1 MIQKAASVGAAPGNS
16 TRVGIISVY
25 AQSIPSFRGDLIRE
39 LIRRGCTVY
48 VLASDYTDKTFA
60 AVRDL
65 GAVPVSYSMARAGM
79 NPLRDLRDT
88 LSLAVKLR
96 SLRLD
101 LLFSY
106 FIKPVIYGTLAG
118 WMAGV
123 PSRFAM
129 IEGAGYIFTE
139 TGKQSVRRSV
149 LRRSVSW
156 LYKMGLARAKRV
168 FMLNP
173 DDAELFSGE
182 GMVDRGKVVI
192 LNGIG
197 LDLDHYRYV
206 APPGRGGDELRF
218 LFVGRLLREK
228 GVYDYVAAAREL
240 KSSYPGVRF
249 FIVGSV
255 DDNPG
260 AIGEDEVRQWVA
272 EGLIEW
278 PGQVADIRS
287 WFGDADVFVLP
298 SYREGLP
305 RSTQE
310 AMATGRPVITTD
322 VPGCRQTVD
331 CDINGYLVP
340 VREPAALAAAMRR
353 FIRNPGLAGEMGRAS
368 RRIAEQR
375 FDVRV
380 VNSVILNEMG
390 IK

>member
-1 MIQKAASVGAAPGNS
+1 MQKAATVGEAPGS
-16 TRVGIISVY
+16 SVRVGIISVY

-39 LIRRGCTVY
+39 MIRRGCTVY
-48 VLASDYTDKTFA
+48 VLASDYTDETSA
-60 AVRDL
+60 AVREL

-88 LSLAVKLR
+88 LSLAIKLR

-123 PSRFAM
+123 PLRFAM

-139 TGKQSVRRSV
+139 TGKQSARRTI
-149 LRRSVSW
+149 LRRAVSW
-156 LYKMGLARAKRV
+156 LYKMGLARAMRV

-173 DDAELFSGE
+173 DDADLFSGE

-197 LDLDHYRYV
+197 LDLDHYRHV
-206 APPGRGGDELRF
+206 APPARVGDELRF

-228 GVYDYVAAAREL
+228 GVYDYVAAAREVKL
-240 KSSYPGVRF
+240 SYPGVRF
-249 FIVGSV
+249 SILGSV
-255 DDNPG
+255 DENPG
-260 AIGEDEVRQWVA
+260 AISEDEVRQWVD
-272 EGLIEW
+272 EGLVEW
-278 PGQVADIRS
+278 PGQVADVRD
-287 WFGDADVFVLP
+287 WFGDSDVFVLP

-331 CDINGYLVP
+331 RERNGFLVP
-340 VREPAALAAAMRR
+340 VREPAALAGAMLK
-353 FIRNPGLAGEMGRAS
+353 FIKNPLMVEEMGLAS
-368 RRIAEQR
+368 RRMAEER